1 MSPWPPYSHPMAT
14 PRTHRGVLRGSVPIH
29 PTTITLNCHPTP
41 QPPQRH
47 CATSPWPPHSHPT
60 ATPRTHCGVLRG
72 SVPIHPMSSTA
83 QRSTFPPG
91 FAMRGRL
98 GAHPLNPQPGRV
110 GLWDLQD
117 AQNPPG
123 CPGDVPLPAL
133 LHWDHRC
140 PTGTPR
146 APSAA
151 GPKRRAAAA
160 LPRNDPATTAGPR
173 PTGRPRCRPALQVRR
188 APIRAQRTF
197 CSEPDAVRPSA
208 GGTGM
213 GTTRRS
219 DGRSAAVLPGWEGPG
234 GAWGGGGCRA
244 WRAAAGTHCTVR
256 SVGCRPC
263 SAALRSD
270 RVAASCAVQEGLRPP
285 SAARGVR
292 SLQQCMGQCNTCRVQ
307 SLQQCMGQCNTCR
320 VQSLQQCMGQCNTCR
335 VHSLQQCM
343 EQCNT
348 CRVHSLQQCMGQCNT
363 CRVQSLQQCTE
374 QCNTCRVH
382 SLQRRKKHCHALHG
396 AGGTQPPPCSPSD
409 ADPAAARGALQWCRS
424 CSSLT
429 HHPMGCEC
437 SAAVPHCPHCPT
449 APRCSLHCSPA
460 AALHR

>member
-1 MSPWPPYSHPMAT
+1 
-14 PRTHRGVLRGSVPIH
+14 
-29 PTTITLNCHPTP
+29 
-41 QPPQRH
+41 
-47 CATSPWPPHSHPT
+47 
-60 ATPRTHCGVLRG
+60 
-72 SVPIHPMSSTA
+72 
-83 QRSTFPPG
+83 
-91 FAMRGRL
+91 MRGRL

-173 PTGRPRCRPALQVRR
+173 PTGRPTGRPRCRPALQVRR

-234 GAWGGGGCRA
+234 GAWGG
-244 WRAAAGTHCTVR
+244 AAAAVHGGLQR
-256 SVGCRPC
+256 GLIAPC
-263 SAALRSD
+263 GAWAAGPAALR
-270 RVAASCAVQEGLRPP
+270 CAQTALRPP
-285 SAARGVR
+285 VRCRRGSDPPVQPAGCAACSSAWGSAIPAGCKACSSAWGNAIPAGCKACSSARSSAIPAGCTACSSTRSIAMPCMAQGALSPHPAAHQMQTLQQHEEHCSGAGAAHPSRTTLWGVSAA
-292 SLQQCMGQCNTCRVQ
+292 
-307 SLQQCMGQCNTCR
+307 
-320 VQSLQQCMGQCNTCR
+320 
-335 VHSLQQCM
+335 
-343 EQCNT
+343 
-348 CRVHSLQQCMGQCNT
+348 
-363 CRVQSLQQCTE
+363 
-374 QCNTCRVH
+374 
-382 SLQRRKKHCHALHG
+382 
-396 AGGTQPPPCSPSD
+396 QP
-409 ADPAAARGALQWCRS
+409 
-424 CSSLT
+424 
-429 HHPMGCEC
+429 
-437 SAAVPHCPHCPT
+437 CPT
-449 APRCSLHCSPA
+449 APTAPLPPA
-460 AALHR
+460 ARCIAPQLQPCTGDAQQ

>member
-1 MSPWPPYSHPMAT
+1 
-14 PRTHRGVLRGSVPIH
+14 
-29 PTTITLNCHPTP
+29 
-41 QPPQRH
+41 
-47 CATSPWPPHSHPT
+47 
-60 ATPRTHCGVLRG
+60 
-72 SVPIHPMSSTA
+72 
-83 QRSTFPPG
+83 
-91 FAMRGRL
+91 MRGRL

-173 PTGRPRCRPALQVRR
+173 PTGRPTGRPRCRPALQVRR

-234 GAWGGGGCRA
+234 GAWGG
-244 WRAAAGTHCTVR
+244 AAAAVHGGLQR
-256 SVGCRPC
+256 GLIAPC
-263 SAALRSD
+263 GAWAAGPAALR
-270 RVAASCAVQEGLRPP
+270 CAQTALRPP
-285 SAARGVR
+285 VRCRRGSDPPVQPAGCAACSSAWGSAIPAGCKACSSAWGNAIPAGCKACSSAWGSAIPAGCTACSSAWSSAIPAGCTACSSAWGNAIPAGCKACSSARSSAIPAGCTACSSTRSIAMPCMAQGALSPHPAAHQMQTLQQHEEHCSGAGAAHPSRTTLWGVSAA
-292 SLQQCMGQCNTCRVQ
+292 
-307 SLQQCMGQCNTCR
+307 
-320 VQSLQQCMGQCNTCR
+320 
-335 VHSLQQCM
+335 
-343 EQCNT
+343 
-348 CRVHSLQQCMGQCNT
+348 
-363 CRVQSLQQCTE
+363 
-374 QCNTCRVH
+374 
-382 SLQRRKKHCHALHG
+382 
-396 AGGTQPPPCSPSD
+396 QP
-409 ADPAAARGALQWCRS
+409 
-424 CSSLT
+424 
-429 HHPMGCEC
+429 
-437 SAAVPHCPHCPT
+437 CPT
-449 APRCSLHCSPA
+449 APTAPLPPA
-460 AALHR
+460 ARCIAPQLQPCTGDAQQ

>member
-1 MSPWPPYSHPMAT
+1 
-14 PRTHRGVLRGSVPIH
+14 
-29 PTTITLNCHPTP
+29 
-41 QPPQRH
+41 
-47 CATSPWPPHSHPT
+47 
-60 ATPRTHCGVLRG
+60 
-72 SVPIHPMSSTA
+72 
-83 QRSTFPPG
+83 
-91 FAMRGRL
+91 MRGRL

-160 LPRNDPATTAGPR
+160 LPRNDPATTAGPRPTGR

-292 SLQQCMGQCNTCRVQ
+292 SLQQCMGQCNTCRV
-307 SLQQCMGQCNTCR
+307 
-320 VQSLQQCMGQCNTCR
+320 
-335 VHSLQQCM
+335 HSLQQ
-343 EQCNT
+343 
-348 CRVHSLQQCMGQCNT
+348 H
-363 CRVQSLQQCTE
+363 
-374 QCNTCRVH
+374 
-382 SLQRRKKHCHALHG
+382 KKHCHALHG